1 MTTSSINTI
10 TLSGNV
16 TSSRYTA
23 VTGDVYLY
31 RKDDRQGANYR
42 NGRHTNYG
50 YSGYYL
56 ASVYDGEKWRKLQF
70 NDMVAYE
77 NRSYDYAYESA
88 CVYNYLIRIVN
99 SWYGRRVQ
107 YCSER
112 RAFIL

>member
-1 MTTSSINTI
+1 MATSTIDII

-16 TSSRYTA
+16 ASSRYA
-23 VTGDVYLY
+23 AIAGDVYLY

-42 NGRHTNYG
+42 SGRHTNYG

-77 NRSYDYAYESA
+77 YRSYEYASA
-88 CVYNYLIRIVN
+88 SGRVYNYLTRLVN
-99 SWYGRRVQ
+99 SWYGRRVR
-107 YCSER
+107 YSSER
-112 RAFIL
+112 RAFI